1 MELSAVVTDNRNAPL
16 TGTMTT
22 TESTETMARSRST
35 TLIATGVAMFVFAAA
50 LAVLA
55 MRGGDDN
62 SDKSN
67 AKASDNAPTVTIRQA
82 AESTPT
88 AAVTAV
94 KIPNGKEALQLQ
106 VPAVQGVAGFTKAGD
121 KVNVYGTF
129 KDKQPNAAVKGPPL
143 AKLMLSNVEVL
154 SAVNNGANVTYVL
167 AVNPNEAEQ
176 LIYLS
181 SFEGIWMTLVRDGA
195 AVVGGTPGHN
205 ASNVG

>member
-1 MELSAVVTDNRNAPL
+1 
-16 TGTMTT
+16 
-22 TESTETMARSRST
+22 MARSRST
-35 TLIATGVAMFVFAAA
+35 RLIALGVAMFVFAGA

-62 SDKSN
+62 SDNTAATS
-67 AKASDNAPTVTIRQA
+67 SDAPSVTIRQA
-82 AESTPT
+82 AETTQTP
-88 AAVTAV
+88 AVTAL
-94 KIPNGKEALQLQ
+94 KIPAGKEALELQ
-106 VPAVQGVAGFTKAGD
+106 MAAVQGLAGFTKAGD
-121 KVNVYGTF
+121 RVNVYGTF
-129 KDKQPNAAVKGPPL
+129 KDKQPNSAVKGPPL

-154 SAVNNGANVTYVL
+154 SAVNNGANVTYIL

-195 AVVGGTPGHN
+195 PVVGGTPGRN